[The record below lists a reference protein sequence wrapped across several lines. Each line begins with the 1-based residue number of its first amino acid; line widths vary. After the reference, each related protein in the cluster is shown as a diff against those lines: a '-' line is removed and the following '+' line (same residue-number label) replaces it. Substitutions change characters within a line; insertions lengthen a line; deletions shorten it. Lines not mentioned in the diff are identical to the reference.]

1 MCTLLIKVSLHR
13 IWVHKDV
20 KYEGSWATSTY
31 NCCFSAWDA
40 IRSTNNR
47 NTSGHLAWFILLYEF
62 PLSSFECKITVFTQ
76 LFAVICIYRN
86 CTLFYHSFLSLNVL
100 LSIRCKK
107 ILKAKQNKNLLLIAV
122 LCLPW
127 KPKEKKVK
135 LMEKLVLQQ
144 HHYKPLAN

>member
-1 MCTLLIKVSLHR
+1 MHFVNKSIFAPYLSTQRCEIWRKLSYFNLQLLLQCLR
-13 IWVHKDV
+13 
-20 KYEGSWATSTY
+20 
-31 NCCFSAWDA
+31 

-47 NTSGHLAWFILLYEF
+47 NISGHLAWFILLYEF

-127 KPKEKKVK
+127 KPKEKTVK